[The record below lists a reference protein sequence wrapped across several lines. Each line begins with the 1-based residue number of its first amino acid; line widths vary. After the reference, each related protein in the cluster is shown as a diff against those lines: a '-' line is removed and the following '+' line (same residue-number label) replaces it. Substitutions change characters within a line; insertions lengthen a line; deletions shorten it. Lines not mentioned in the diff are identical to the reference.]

1 MTTAPRAPADSP
13 AEPQAAPSEGLRVL
27 ARIIARAY
35 LRDLQPPSA
44 PSAPDPGRGAP

>member
-35 LRDLQPPSA
+35 LRDLQPPP
-44 PSAPDPGRGAP
+44 PSAPDPGEGAP